1 MTASPGWLPEMPA
14 SAGGHAAA
22 LKDMEAKIDELPL
35 LPQVLVRLLQLRPAS
50 VDYFENFESL
60 VKEDPAF
67 AVRVISLANSST
79 SAPVSPIETIR
90 DALTRMGAVTIGALV
105 ASLAVQKVFM
115 PTEPGQVRLWSHSI
129 LAAVAAQTIAR
140 RFPALRLDP
149 GKAYLAGLLH
159 DVGRFVM
166 LEHAAP
172 CLRAVDESNWGSP
185 EELLAAD
192 VEVYKFTHSELG
204 YLACKR
210 WALPDEL
217 ASAVRDHHTPISGR
231 IEPGSLE
238 ALGYAIQVADRLCM
252 RALECEEFDDLEPAA
267 RREVLEAECLRP
279 VSSAGVIGP
288 SELEAILPAVHE
300 ESGALL
306 SSLGFAQ
313 HGSG

>member
-1 MTASPGWLPEMPA
+1 MPA

-129 LAAVAAQTIAR
+129 LAA
-140 RFPALRLDP
+140 
-149 GKAYLAGLLH
+149 
-159 DVGRFVM
+159 
-166 LEHAAP
+166 
-172 CLRAVDESNWGSP
+172 
-185 EELLAAD
+185 
-192 VEVYKFTHSELG
+192 
-204 YLACKR
+204 
-210 WALPDEL
+210 
-217 ASAVRDHHTPISGR
+217 
-231 IEPGSLE
+231 
-238 ALGYAIQVADRLCM
+238 
-252 RALECEEFDDLEPAA
+252 
-267 RREVLEAECLRP
+267 
-279 VSSAGVIGP
+279 
-288 SELEAILPAVHE
+288 
-300 ESGALL
+300 
-306 SSLGFAQ
+306 
-313 HGSG
+313 